1 MAGRRGET
9 GAEDGASPV
18 AGEPITLTDPD
29 GAVTLVAPWAS
40 WTREQVRAP
49 GGEPALVTRLDQG
62 QLWFSAGRRRSPWRH
77 EVHIG
82 DVVVSTPAG
91 RFHVTAEPDGGAT
104 VECLAGRT
112 RIASGLHEAVVLDA
126 GETAAVASDARTVVL
141 LDRESAEAVEGG
153 APADRR
159 AELAP
164 ARAAVGIFDG
174 AAGSALA
181 AAVVRAD
188 AAGATGD
195 DGTHPAP
202 DGPALVEP
210 ATDPASAGDGGDDE
224 GGAAPVGSDLP
235 GALPLL
241 ARPAWRRI
249 PELVA
254 VAALVGV
261 LLAAVIV
268 FGRSTADELTTAPPS
283 TLDRP
288 TTTDAPSTT
297 AASTTSTAP
306 TTTTPASTPSTTAAP
321 QAVTPTGT
329 AGGELT
335 RCRRAPDGAVLATVL
350 VTLTSGGAGRF
361 KVDVGLVDRAGQV
374 FARGEASS
382 GLVEAGAPAT
392 VDVPVKVDGP
402 VSGSCELLSV
412 TAL

>member
-1 MAGRRGET
+1 MNGMEQTASRLAMPPT
-9 GAEDGASPV
+9 LSAERWRLV
-18 AGEPITLTDPD
+18 AIGLISFF
-29 GAVTLVAPWAS
+29 TLVD
-40 WTREQVRAP
+40 
-49 GGEPALVTRLDQG
+49 L
-62 QLWFSAGRRRSPWRH
+62 F
-77 EVHIG
+77 
-82 DVVVSTPAG
+82 
-91 RFHVTAEPDGGAT
+91 AT
-104 VECLAGRT
+104 QAIL
-112 RIASGLHEAVVLDA
+112 
-126 GETAAVASDARTVVL
+126 
-141 LDRESAEAVEGG
+141 
-153 APADRR
+153 P
-159 AELAP
+159 
-164 ARAAVGIFDG
+164 
-174 AAGSALA
+174 ALA
-181 AAVVRAD
+181 ARYAVSP
-188 AAGATGD
+188 AAMGLA
-195 DGTHPAP
+195 
-202 DGPALVEP
+202 VN
-210 ATDPASAGDGGDDE
+210 ASTLGM
-224 GGAAPVGSDLP
+224 
-235 GALPLL
+235 
-241 ARPAWRRI
+241 
-249 PELVA
+249 A

-335 RCRRAPDGAVLATVL
+335 RCRRAPDGGVLATVL